1 MADIRELMNKFG
13 KLMVKAG
20 ATVGRKVADT
30 YRKIDPDVMR
40 HLSQTP
46 LLVYSLFV
54 SRREKID
61 PGEPDGYL
69 PLIFVHGLGG
79 SRGNFLLMSWYLW
92 LAGRKRSYKIHFTE
106 GQSIDDMATALAR
119 FIRDVKK
126 ATGEKRV
133 EIIAHSLGGIIARLA
148 ISKHRLASSVKTL
161 ITLGTP
167 HRGTYFARYANTK
180 ITRDLR
186 PDSELMK
193 RLNKRPWPKNIRG
206 VSFWSRNDLLV
217 LPAESAAM
225 EGTEQVEVTP
235 FTHYSYLIDPKSW
248 AAVEKALMGKS
259 RRTKK

>member
-1 MADIRELMNKFG
+1 MANFQELMNKFS
-13 KLMVKAG
+13 KLMLKAG
-20 ATVGRKVADT
+20 KTVGRKVADT

-46 LLVYSLFV
+46 LLAYSLFV

-61 PGEPDGYL
+61 PGKPDGYL

-79 SRGNFLLMSWYLW
+79 SRGDFLLMSWYLW
-92 LAGRKRSYKIHFTE
+92 LAGRKRSYKIHFQK
-106 GQSIDDMATALAR
+106 GQSIDDMAAALAM

-126 ATGEKRV
+126 ATGEKQV

-167 HRGTYFARYANTK
+167 HYGTYSARYANTK

-186 PDSELMK
+186 PNSDLIK
-193 RLNKRPWPKNIRG
+193 RLNKKPWPKSIRG

-217 LPAESAAM
+217 VPAESAAM
-225 EGTEQVEVTP
+225 EGAEQIDVTP
-235 FTHYSYLIDPKSW
+235 FTHFSYLIDPKSW
-248 AAVEKALMGKS
+248 AAVEKALMGKGQ
-259 RRTKK
+259 RTK